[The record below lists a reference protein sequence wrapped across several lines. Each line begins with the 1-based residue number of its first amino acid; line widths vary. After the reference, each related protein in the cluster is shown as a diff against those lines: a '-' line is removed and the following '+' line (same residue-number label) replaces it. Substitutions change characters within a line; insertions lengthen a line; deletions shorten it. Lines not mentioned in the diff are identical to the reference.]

1 MDQRGT
7 ARQANSALSRP
18 FTMDTINI
26 AIIGANGVGKSAFLQ
41 QALKMSRPANQVV
54 TFNWTEPDGSQHTV
68 NMFEVDLEAF
78 DLGMDEPIRWPK
90 QANGMLTPRID
101 GTLVLYDVMNKDS
114 IASLP
119 QTISSLSVS
128 NYPLVLVATKCD
140 NPEELRELDTASVAA
155 AYPSVIANFTTSS
168 NSPNTAR
175 DCLQV
180 ILRVVVNGRKG
191 ADKSDAA
198 SQRRRAASA
207 ANLEPTVD
215 PLNNG
220 RPDSVHSK
228 HSRASSD
235 LSLLRGFS
243 QQASDRDSYY
253 RGSSARSPRAY
264 PGQGLGQ
271 DDMNPTVSSQLRQ
284 TGVRLDLGA
293 EPFYEVDESDVE
305 SFRTSMTDDMPLL
318 QRSDESFMDRP
329 AKMTGVAFDD
339 LVDRLLAPRM
349 TRADSNF
356 ADIFLCLYRKFAA
369 PGQLFSAILTRLER
383 GKEDKS
389 AHYLGKKATQMRI
402 IEVVARWVSLYPGD
416 FARPTTKKTLE
427 RFINHLASEPA
438 FSAAAGQM
446 RHQLETF
453 VVEDD
458 DTAWAQSD
466 DPPEDASTASS
477 HKSQDLEVP
486 MASLTV
492 DDHLSAEIRRPSQGS
507 ELSHLERDYSAGET
521 NYQFHTYGDYER
533 EAAKMVPQATLPL
546 NKFRYHI
553 FMDTN
558 PEDIAEE
565 ITRIDWIMF
574 SSVRIRDWVRHVSLS
589 TAEKERCRSLRNANR
604 LIAHFNHVAKWVQN
618 MVLIRDKAKHRAPC
632 LERFMIIAHKLRKLN
647 NYNGLGAVV
656 AGLQNANI
664 ARLHATQA
672 LVSKEVWKQ
681 YQSAEKLM
689 LNTKSSFAYR
699 LAWENSPLPRI
710 PYMALHRKDL
720 TFAEEGNKTFVGPN
734 GDRINWKKFEIL
746 GEILLPIMKSQGAPY
761 PNLLKKHE
769 VSRDLILDC
778 RMELDEDAL
787 YQRSKQVE
795 PGIGGTGGAADLK
808 KKTMGFLRGGV

>member
-1 MDQRGT
+1 
-7 ARQANSALSRP
+7 
-18 FTMDTINI
+18 MDTLNI

-41 QALKMSRPANQVV
+41 QALKMSRPANQGVV

-90 QANGMLTPRID
+90 QANGMLAPRID

-114 IASLP
+114 ITSLP
-119 QTISSLSVS
+119 QTLSSLSVS
-128 NYPLVLVATKCD
+128 NYPVVLVATKCD

-155 AYPSVIANFTTSS
+155 AYPSVVANFTTS
-168 NSPNTAR
+168 PNTPNTTR

-180 ILRVVVNGRKG
+180 ILRAVVSGRKG
-191 ADKSDAA
+191 GDKSDAA

-271 DDMNPTVSSQLRQ
+271 DEMNPTVSSQLRQ

-329 AKMTGVAFDD
+329 TKMTGVAFDD

-466 DPPEDASTASS
+466 DLPEDASTASS

-507 ELSHLERDYSAGET
+507 ELSHVERDYSTGET
-521 NYQFHTYGDYER
+521 NYQYHTYGDYER
-533 EAAKMVPQATLPL
+533 EAAKMIPQATLPL

-720 TFAEEGNKTFVGPN
+720 TFAEEGNKTLVGPN

>member
-1 MDQRGT
+1 M
-7 ARQANSALSRP
+7 
-18 FTMDTINI
+18 
-26 AIIGANGVGKSAFLQ
+26 
-41 QALKMSRPANQVV
+41 
-54 TFNWTEPDGSQHTV
+54 
-68 NMFEVDLEAF
+68 
-78 DLGMDEPIRWPK
+78 
-90 QANGMLTPRID
+90 
-101 GTLVLYDVMNKDS
+101 
-114 IASLP
+114 
-119 QTISSLSVS
+119 S
-128 NYPLVLVATKCD
+128 NYPVVLVATKCD
-140 NPEELRELDTASVAA
+140 NPEEIRELDTASVAA
-155 AYPSVIANFTTSS
+155 AYPSVVANFTTSPT
-168 NSPNTAR
+168 SPNTTR

-180 ILRVVVNGRKG
+180 ILRAVVSGRKG
-191 ADKSDAA
+191 TELHPPSLCPDPELLLFMDLLQAQLLKVHDSCFTPPKTNFHHLLADVHAIPGGDKSDAA

-243 QQASDRDSYY
+243 QQSGDRDSYY
-253 RGSSARSPRAY
+253 RGSAARSPRAY

-271 DDMNPTVSSQLRQ
+271 DEMNPTVSSQLRQ

-305 SFRTSMTDDMPLL
+305 SFRTSMTDDMPIL

-349 TRADSNF
+349 TRADNNF

-389 AHYLGKKATQMRI
+389 AHYLSKKATQMRI

-446 RHQLETF
+446 RAQLETY

-458 DTAWAQSD
+458 DTAWAQAD
-466 DPPEDASTASS
+466 DPPEDASVSS
-477 HKSQDLEVP
+477 HKSQELEVP
-486 MASLTV
+486 MASLSV
-492 DDHLSAEIRRPSQGS
+492 DDQLSADMRRPSQGS
-507 ELSHLERDYSAGET
+507 ELSHVERDYGTGET
-521 NYQFHTYGDYER
+521 NYQYHTYGDYER

-720 TFAEEGNKTFVGPN
+720 TFAEEGNKTLVGPN

-778 RMELDEDAL
+778 RMELDEDVSLPIFMLNTPHAKRAPTKL
-787 YQRSKQVE
+787 TYTRHRPSTSAASKSS
-795 PGIGGTGGAADLK
+795 PAS
-808 KKTMGFLRGGV
+808 GVRVVRPT

>member
-1 MDQRGT
+1 
-7 ARQANSALSRP
+7 
-18 FTMDTINI
+18 MDTINI

-90 QANGMLTPRID
+90 QANGVLAPRID

-114 IASLP
+114 ITSLP
-119 QTISSLSVS
+119 QTISCLSVS
-128 NYPLVLVATKCD
+128 NYPVVLVATKCD
-140 NPEELRELDTASVAA
+140 NPEELRELDTASIAA
-155 AYPSVIANFTTSS
+155 AYPSVVANFTTSP
-168 NSPNTAR
+168 NSPNTTR

-180 ILRVVVNGRKG
+180 ILRAVVSSRKG
-191 ADKSDAA
+191 GDKSDAA

-271 DDMNPTVSSQLRQ
+271 DEMNPTVSSQLRQ

-329 AKMTGVAFDD
+329 SKMTGVAFDD

-383 GKEDKS
+383 GKEDKA

-458 DTAWAQSD
+458 DTAWAQAD

-521 NYQFHTYGDYER
+521 NYQYHTYGDYER

-589 TAEKERCRSLRNANR
+589 TSEKERCRSLRNANR

-720 TFAEEGNKTFVGPN
+720 TFAEEGNKTLVGPN

-761 PNLLKKHE
+761 PNLLRKHE

>member
-1 MDQRGT
+1 MH
-7 ARQANSALSRP
+7 
-18 FTMDTINI
+18 
-26 AIIGANGVGKSAFLQ
+26 AIPGG
-41 QALKMSRPANQVV
+41 
-54 TFNWTEPDGSQHTV
+54 
-68 NMFEVDLEAF
+68 
-78 DLGMDEPIRWPK
+78 
-90 QANGMLTPRID
+90 
-101 GTLVLYDVMNKDS
+101 
-114 IASLP
+114 
-119 QTISSLSVS
+119 
-128 NYPLVLVATKCD
+128 
-140 NPEELRELDTASVAA
+140 
-155 AYPSVIANFTTSS
+155 
-168 NSPNTAR
+168 
-175 DCLQV
+175 
-180 ILRVVVNGRKG
+180 
-191 ADKSDAA
+191 DKSDAA

-243 QQASDRDSYY
+243 QQTGDRDSYY
-253 RGSSARSPRAY
+253 RGSVARSPRAY

-271 DDMNPTVSSQLRQ
+271 DEMNPTVSSQLRQ

-305 SFRTSMTDDMPLL
+305 SFRTSMTDDMPIL

-329 AKMTGVAFDD
+329 TKITGVAFDD

-349 TRADSNF
+349 TRADNNF

-446 RHQLETF
+446 RAQLETY

-458 DTAWAQSD
+458 DTAWARSD
-466 DPPEDASTASS
+466 DPPEDASVSS
-477 HKSQDLEVP
+477 HKSQELEVP
-486 MASLTV
+486 MASLSV
-492 DDHLSAEIRRPSQGS
+492 DDQLSADMRRPSQGS
-507 ELSHLERDYSAGET
+507 ELSHVERDYGTGET
-521 NYQFHTYGDYER
+521 NYQYHTYGDYER

-720 TFAEEGNKTFVGPN
+720 TFAEEGNKTLVGPN

-778 RMELDEDAL
+778 RMELDEDVSLPILMLTTTQAKRAATKL
-787 YQRSKQVE
+787 TYTRHRPSTSAASKSS
-795 PGIGGTGGAADLK
+795 PAS
-808 KKTMGFLRGGV
+808 GVRVVRPT

>member
-1 MDQRGT
+1 
-7 ARQANSALSRP
+7 
-18 FTMDTINI
+18 MDTVNI

-41 QALKMSRPANQVV
+41 QALKMSRPASQLV

-78 DLGMDEPIRWPK
+78 DLGMDEPIRWPR
-90 QANGMLTPRID
+90 QVNGMLTPRID
-101 GTLVLYDVMNKDS
+101 GTLVLYDVMNKES
-114 IASLP
+114 ISSLP

-155 AYPSVIANFTTSS
+155 AYPSAVANFTTS
-168 NSPNTAR
+168 PNTPNNTR
-175 DCLQV
+175 DSLQA
-180 ILRVVVNGRKG
+180 ILRAVVNGRKG
-191 ADKSDAA
+191 GDKSDAA

-207 ANLEPTVD
+207 ANLEPTID

-235 LSLLRGFS
+235 LSLLRGLS

-264 PGQGLGQ
+264 AGQGLGQ

-305 SFRTSMTDDMPLL
+305 SFRTSMTEDMPLL
-318 QRSDESFMDRP
+318 QREESFMDRP

-466 DPPEDASTASS
+466 DPPEDVSTASS

-486 MASLTV
+486 MASLSV
-492 DDHLSAEIRRPSQGS
+492 DDHLSAEVRRPSQGS
-507 ELSHLERDYSAGET
+507 ELSHLSHHERDFSAGET
-521 NYQFHTYGDYER
+521 NYQYHTYGDYER

-746 GEILLPIMKSQGAPY
+746 GEILLPIMKSQGAPF

>member
-1 MDQRGT
+1 
-7 ARQANSALSRP
+7 
-18 FTMDTINI
+18 MDTINI

-41 QALKMSRPANQVV
+41 QALKMSRPANMGVV

-78 DLGMDEPIRWPK
+78 DLGMNEPIRWPK
-90 QANGMLTPRID
+90 QANGVLAPRID

-114 IASLP
+114 ITPLP

-128 NYPLVLVATKCD
+128 NCPVVLVATKCD
-140 NPEELRELDTASVAA
+140 NPEEVRELDTASVAA
-155 AYPSVIANFTTSS
+155 AYPSVVANFTTSPT
-168 NSPNTAR
+168 SPNTTR
-175 DCLQV
+175 DCLQI
-180 ILRVVVNGRKG
+180 ILRAVVTGRKG
-191 ADKSDAA
+191 GDKSDAA

-243 QQASDRDSYY
+243 QHSGDRDSYY
-253 RGSSARSPRAY
+253 RGSAARSPRAY

-271 DDMNPTVSSQLRQ
+271 DEMNPTVSSQLRQ

-305 SFRTSMTDDMPLL
+305 SFRTSMTDDMPIL

-329 AKMTGVAFDD
+329 TKMTGVAFDD

-349 TRADSNF
+349 TRADNNF

-389 AHYLGKKATQMRI
+389 AHYLSKKATQMRI

-416 FARPTTKKTLE
+416 FARPATKKTLE

-446 RHQLETF
+446 RVQLETN

-458 DTAWAQSD
+458 DTAWAQAD
-466 DPPEDASTASS
+466 DPPEDASVASS

-486 MASLTV
+486 MASLSV
-492 DDHLSAEIRRPSQGS
+492 DDQLSAEMRRPSQGS
-507 ELSHLERDYSAGET
+507 ELSHVERDYGTGET
-521 NYQFHTYGDYER
+521 NYQHHTYGDYER

-589 TAEKERCRSLRNANR
+589 SSEKERCRSLRNANR

-720 TFAEEGNKTFVGPN
+720 TFAEEGNKTLVGPN

-778 RMELDEDAL
+778 RMELDEDVSIHSVLEHTCKPMCAL
-787 YQRSKQVE
+787 K
-795 PGIGGTGGAADLK
+795 AD
-808 KKTMGFLRGGV
+808 RHPR